1 MKFKKT
7 SLAALTAITIAGT
20 ASAANI
26 IWQSPQAIAASTD
39 VSTQGTLV
47 QARSQ
52 GPTVTVNGVSF
63 SPAAGNYTS
72 TGFNAGHNDYLPMSF
87 IGANDTEGQNYATL
101 LDTAH
106 YMSPNG
112 AASFTFS
119 NLTIGQNYL
128 LQFWVADYRNSPE
141 DRQLTLTAG
150 NTSGV
155 LHHLN
160 NTGIQGSFVI
170 GTFTADAL
178 SQTVNV
184 SDTHEPQ
191 INAVQLRAIPEPS
204 SALLGG
210 LGLLALFRRRRN

>member
-1 MKFKKT
+1 MKLKT
-7 SLAALTAITIAGT
+7 IRLAAVTAVTIAGS

-39 VSTQGTLV
+39 VNTQGTLV

-52 GPTVTVNGVSF
+52 GPVVTVNGVAF

-72 TGFNAGHNDYLPMSF
+72 TGFNGGYNDYLPMSF

-106 YMSPNG
+106 YTSPN
-112 AASFTFS
+112 AASSFTFS

-160 NTGIQGSFVI
+160 NTGIQGMYVI
-170 GTFTADAL
+170 GTFTADGL

-184 SDTHEPQ
+184 SDTNEAQ

-204 SALLGG
+204 AALLGG
-210 LGLLALFRRRRN
+210 IGMLALLRRRR